1 MLSVAGADMRLDLTV
16 SLEPGFDFLSDEYA
30 GFYSADRA
38 TAFQAPLWM
47 AMIHSRLAGGL
58 NATQQTLT
66 LRNRADGALVA
77 VIPLVLQR
85 SKGIRLLRPA
95 DFGVCDYN
103 SIVADRNMLGMIAA
117 DANLV
122 AELNALVSGADILMF
137 RKVREDDFDIGRLF
151 AGSTSTPAENAAYH
165 STVGDD
171 FDAWRSRTIRKKFSK
186 ELGRLQRQMEREFGS
201 YEHRAAATEDEI
213 RKAFDFLR
221 ASRSGRFEDDLLQS
235 DLYFEFYRDYAIA
248 AAERGEAVT
257 YVSYVAG
264 EPVAVLFGLVGD
276 GEFHAVLIGSDT
288 QRFGRS
294 SPGTQ
299 IIYQIIKRRFEEG
312 FRSFDMGLG
321 NSGYKTHFRVE
332 ETALRNHTKTF
343 SMAGYAMAT
352 VYHYAKPVKNLLRKF
367 VPNVR

>member
-1 MLSVAGADMRLDLTV
+1 MLSVAQTDIRPDLTV
-16 SLEPGFDFLSDEYA
+16 GLESGFDFLSDEYRTL
-30 GFYSADRA
+30 FSAERA

-47 AMIHSRLAGGL
+47 AMIHSRLAPALG
-58 NATQQTLT
+58 AAQHTLT
-66 LRNRADGALVA
+66 LRSRAGGELAGV
-77 VIPLVLQR
+77 VPLVLQR

-103 SIVADRNMLGMIAA
+103 SIVADRNLLGLIAA
-117 DANLV
+117 DAGLLR
-122 AELNALVSGADILMF
+122 EIDRLVSGCDILMF

-151 AGSTSTPAENAAYH
+151 RGSTSTQGENAAYH

-201 YEHRAAATEDEI
+201 YEHRAASSEAEI
-213 RKAFDFLR
+213 RAAFDFLR
-221 ASRSGRFEDDLLQS
+221 ASRSGRFEEDLLQS
-235 DLYFEFYRDYAIA
+235 DVYFEFYRDYAVA

-264 EPVAVLFGLVGD
+264 EPAAVLFGLIGD
-276 GEFHAVLIGSDT
+276 GAFHAVLIGSDT

-299 IIYQIIKRRFEEG
+299 IIYQVIRQRFGEG
-312 FRSFDMGLG
+312 FHSFDMGLG

-332 ETALRNHTKTF
+332 ETQMRNHTKTF
-343 SMAGYAMAT
+343 SVAGYAMAS
-352 VYHYAKPVKNLLRKF
+352 VYHHAKPLKNLLRKF

>member
-1 MLSVAGADMRLDLTV
+1 MLSVAGTDIRLDLTV
-16 SLEPGFDFLSDEYA
+16 ALEPGFDFMSVEYLDFYA
-30 GFYSADRA
+30 GDRA

-47 AMIHSRLAGGL
+47 AMIHSRLAAGL

-85 SKGIRLLRPA
+85 SKRMRLMRPA
-95 DFGVCDYN
+95 AFGVCDYN
-103 SIVADRNMLGMIAA
+103 SIVADRNMLGLIAA
-117 DANLV
+117 DASLV
-122 AELNALVSGADILMF
+122 AEINALVSDSDILMF
-137 RKVREDDFDIGRLF
+137 RKVREDDFDVGRLF
-151 AGSTSTPAENAAYH
+151 AGSTSTPGENAAYH
-165 STVGDD
+165 SMVGDD

-201 YEHRAAATEDEI
+201 YEHRAAASEAEI
-213 RKAFDFLR
+213 REAFDFLR

-276 GEFHAVLIGSDT
+276 GAFHAVLIGSDT

-299 IIYQIIKRRFEEG
+299 IIYQVIRQRFAQG
-312 FRSFDMGLG
+312 FQSFDMGLG

-332 ETALRNHTKTF
+332 ETQMRNHTKTF
-343 SMAGYAMAT
+343 TLAGYAMAA
-352 VYHYAKPVKNLLRKF
+352 VYHHAKPVKNLLRKF
-367 VPNVR
+367 APNVR